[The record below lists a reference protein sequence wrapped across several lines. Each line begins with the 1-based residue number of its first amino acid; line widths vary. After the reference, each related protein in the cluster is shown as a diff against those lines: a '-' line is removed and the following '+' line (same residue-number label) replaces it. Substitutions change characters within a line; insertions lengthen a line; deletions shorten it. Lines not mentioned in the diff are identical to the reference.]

1 MIVKRVETEVE
12 LRDAQH
18 IRKQVFVYE
27 QNVPIELELDEYEH
41 DSVHFIAYKKQVPV
55 GAARVRKVDGNAKV
69 ERVCVL
75 KKYRRL
81 GIGYLLMEEIE
92 AFAMNQNWVPIRLH
106 AQLNVVPFYK
116 ELGYTPCSER
126 FYEAN
131 IPHIAMKKER

>member
-12 LRDAQH
+12 LQDAQH

-92 AFAMNQNWVPIRLH
+92 AFAMNQNWLPIRLH